1 MTESFSNLRT
11 EFQRRQ
17 KLKHKIVVR
26 AIIWD
31 RKKEFVSQWP
41 ETIYPPDTKAPNVC
55 WCVTSNDVYCNYG
68 SFGDLHASDAWV
80 SPLKA
85 HFQITSQHHFNFH
98 PTLKNKKNDFLVFD
112 QTFYKYINTRL
123 HFRFKPFLT
132 TINDCT
138 DDLIKSSCHRI

>member
-41 ETIYPPDTKAPNVC
+41 ETIYPPDTKAPC

-98 PTLKNKKNDFLVFD
+98 PTLKWKKPDFLN
-112 QTFYKYINTRL
+112 QTFQKYIDTRL
-123 HFRFKPFLT
+123 HFRFKPIL
-132 TINDCT
+132 TINYCT
-138 DDLIKSSCHRI
+138 EDLIKSSCHII